1 MVIRT
6 HYSITDAGE
15 LLYKNSCPDL
25 VLTTTGT
32 TPTHLIELTNGVVLV
47 SAPLLCKS
55 LEEFTNKIKK
65 TGYSGGAVVQDYF
78 HAPCGKTYPV
88 ERVVELKHKDR
99 KLIKY

>member
-25 VLTTTGT
+25 VLTPAGAVN
-32 TPTHLIELTNGVVLV
+32 THLIELTNGVVIV

-65 TGYSGGAVVQDYF
+65 IKYTGGAVVQDYF
-78 HAPCGKTYPV
+78 YAPCGKAYPV
-88 ERVVELKHKDR
+88 KQVVELKHKDR